1 MKNKGIKISINYH
14 TDDFP
19 YPSVECFVE
28 DVKKFFDDFFK
39 SNVIVETEVDVKKVA
54 CSL

>member
-1 MKNKGIKISINYH
+1 MKNSINYQP
-14 TDDFP
+14 DEFP
-19 YPSVECFVE
+19 YPSDDCFVE

-39 SNVIVETEVDVKKVA
+39 SNVIVETEEDIKKVA